1 MKYFKTGGFHR
12 KLQLASL
19 WIVVPLLA
27 VAIFLH
33 AYLIGPLQRS
43 YQELNNRQVE
53 GIVSNINQQFS
64 QLEVTLSVWGQ
75 SFQRRYQE
83 DLLETTNY
91 QTLIQLSEELFY
103 LTNSSNYVNRIGIY
117 SLGESP
123 FGIESGG
130 TYELTLEQT
139 KTAFERYRI
148 DNGRQYQWKI
158 IEEEDE
164 LIFVQ
169 NIDSQGED
177 QPKIFLVATIDEQ
190 SLLKYFYDTQI
201 ENGLAAISFNHESFR
216 FIGDQNLA
224 NVIQPLSEEHQG
236 TWVESINGND
246 YSMIAVNS
254 TRLNQIWTFYTVV
267 PLALITEPVT
277 HLARVL
283 IVVSILFIACV
294 AVMSLFL
301 AKKQYQPFEKTMDQ
315 LFGNTQW
322 KKENDLEFLVDRWQ
336 QLSREKGLLQNQ
348 AERFQDS
355 LKRQVIQHLME
366 GYYGY
371 LSEEESQQ
379 LLQQK
384 NWRLSDQG
392 YRLFYFQLNDL
403 LSNQANSQDETHILF
418 ALENIIADVTAM
430 FFPESTIVSSNEGR
444 ILVFVINQ
452 EQQLTDYFTMVTKQ
466 INLIVC
472 RYVTIVSS
480 QQETE
485 IRKLP
490 EVAQRLKKQIHL
502 QQLIPEN
509 QVLQGEN
516 MRPLPKYSL
525 SQENLILT
533 ALKSGY
539 HEELQRSVQRFLEQV
554 VAENNQQAAVIYVVN
569 RMYDQ
574 VDYLLNENG
583 VSRTD
588 YVSKTVVLERIER
601 LLDINQIQAFLY
613 HHFLKPV
620 SILWQENV
628 ANSYSEMIQKV
639 AEYIQ
644 SDFRNEQISL
654 EYVADRFEVDPIF
667 LSKEFKRA
675 KQVNFID
682 YLTNVRIVEAKRQL
696 LETDHQINEIAE
708 NLGYNP
714 SYFNRLFKKCT
725 GMTPGQ
731 YRKGQS

>member
-1 MKYFKTGGFHR
+1 
-12 KLQLASL
+12 
-19 WIVVPLLA
+19 
-27 VAIFLH
+27 
-33 AYLIGPLQRS
+33 
-43 YQELNNRQVE
+43 
-53 GIVSNINQQFS
+53 
-64 QLEVTLSVWGQ
+64 
-75 SFQRRYQE
+75 
-83 DLLETTNY
+83 
-91 QTLIQLSEELFY
+91 
-103 LTNSSNYVNRIGIY
+103 
-117 SLGESP
+117 
-123 FGIESGG
+123 
-130 TYELTLEQT
+130 
-139 KTAFERYRI
+139 
-148 DNGRQYQWKI
+148 
-158 IEEEDE
+158 
-164 LIFVQ
+164 
-169 NIDSQGED
+169 
-177 QPKIFLVATIDEQ
+177 
-190 SLLKYFYDTQI
+190 
-201 ENGLAAISFNHESFR
+201 
-216 FIGDQNLA
+216 
-224 NVIQPLSEEHQG
+224 
-236 TWVESINGND
+236 
-246 YSMIAVNS
+246 
-254 TRLNQIWTFYTVV
+254 
-267 PLALITEPVT
+267 
-277 HLARVL
+277 
-283 IVVSILFIACV
+283 
-294 AVMSLFL
+294 
-301 AKKQYQPFEKTMDQ
+301 
-315 LFGNTQW
+315 
-322 KKENDLEFLVDRWQ
+322 
-336 QLSREKGLLQNQ
+336 
-348 AERFQDS
+348 
-355 LKRQVIQHLME
+355 
-366 GYYGY
+366 
-371 LSEEESQQ
+371 
-379 LLQQK
+379 
-384 NWRLSDQG
+384 
-392 YRLFYFQLNDL
+392 
-403 LSNQANSQDETHILF
+403 
-418 ALENIIADVTAM
+418 
-430 FFPESTIVSSNEGR
+430 
-444 ILVFVINQ
+444 
-452 EQQLTDYFTMVTKQ
+452 MVTKQ

-480 QQETE
+480 QQEIE

-502 QQLIPEN
+502 QRLIPEN
-509 QVLQGEN
+509 QVLQGEK

-569 RMYDQ
+569 RLYDQ

>member
-1 MKYFKTGGFHR
+1 
-12 KLQLASL
+12 
-19 WIVVPLLA
+19 
-27 VAIFLH
+27 
-33 AYLIGPLQRS
+33 
-43 YQELNNRQVE
+43 
-53 GIVSNINQQFS
+53 
-64 QLEVTLSVWGQ
+64 
-75 SFQRRYQE
+75 
-83 DLLETTNY
+83 
-91 QTLIQLSEELFY
+91 
-103 LTNSSNYVNRIGIY
+103 
-117 SLGESP
+117 
-123 FGIESGG
+123 
-130 TYELTLEQT
+130 
-139 KTAFERYRI
+139 
-148 DNGRQYQWKI
+148 
-158 IEEEDE
+158 
-164 LIFVQ
+164 
-169 NIDSQGED
+169 
-177 QPKIFLVATIDEQ
+177 
-190 SLLKYFYDTQI
+190 
-201 ENGLAAISFNHESFR
+201 
-216 FIGDQNLA
+216 
-224 NVIQPLSEEHQG
+224 
-236 TWVESINGND
+236 
-246 YSMIAVNS
+246 
-254 TRLNQIWTFYTVV
+254 
-267 PLALITEPVT
+267 
-277 HLARVL
+277 
-283 IVVSILFIACV
+283 V

-444 ILVFVINQ
+444 ILVFVVNQ

-490 EVAQRLKKQIHL
+490 EVAQCLKKQIHL
-502 QQLIPEN
+502 QRLISEN
-509 QVLQGEN
+509 QVLQGEK

-539 HEELQRSVQRFLEQV
+539 HEELQRSLQRFLEQV

-569 RMYDQ
+569 RLYDQ

-601 LLDINQIQAFLY
+601 LLAINQIQAFLY

-708 NLGYNP
+708 SLGYNP

>member
-117 SLGESP
+117 SLGEAP

-283 IVVSILFIACV
+283 IV
-294 AVMSLFL
+294 
-301 AKKQYQPFEKTMDQ
+301 
-315 LFGNTQW
+315 
-322 KKENDLEFLVDRWQ
+322 
-336 QLSREKGLLQNQ
+336 
-348 AERFQDS
+348 DS

-418 ALENIIADVTAM
+418 ALENIITDVTAM

-444 ILVFVINQ
+444 ILVFVVNQ

-502 QQLIPEN
+502 QRLIPEN
-509 QVLQGEN
+509 QVLQGEK

-569 RMYDQ
+569 RLYDQ